1 MLLGAEGLPLHA
13 EAMLLQTEALLLYM
27 TTTKNLR
34 EAPVIGREATL
45 ARQEHLRSAR
55 TKNN

>member
-27 TTTKNLR
+27 TTTKTTR
-34 EAPVIGREATL
+34 T
-45 ARQEHLRSAR
+45 